1 MNKKNLSFIIKCAIG
16 VALYLIISHLPAVA
30 PITVVGMELLGI
42 VVCLIWGLL
51 TIDSVLP
58 SIFALILLGFTH
70 YSAVGHSVQFSVM
83 TASGGFVACLVLTL
97 MLFSGVISQ
106 SGLAQ
111 VMAEKI
117 VYSKIANGRP
127 WMLTFLIM
135 IAGWVP
141 SMVLTNI
148 PVIFVMWPIMY
159 EMFKIC
165 GFEKGDKWP
174 AVMMVAMTFS
184 SLVGMTCMP
193 FNVGVAGD
201 FAILLSLDP
210 TCIVPSGPFI
220 LSSIVLAVVIL
231 LILFLIIRFIIKP
244 DVSKLQNYKSTKT
257 DIKFNTDQKRGL
269 VLMILLIVIILLPE
283 CLPACGLKDFL
294 TTLGTPGAALVV
306 VVIALFIRNKDGSP
320 FMTFNQITQKGIFWP
335 MLVMIASINAVCG
348 GLSTDEVGIVAF
360 IQQSLEP
367 IVGGMS
373 PFVFFALLVV
383 IAYVLTNIFD
393 GAVVA
398 YVTIP
403 IMYALAPTVGLTATA
418 LMACMTHNV
427 QSGLALP
434 SASPTAAMLFG
445 NDEGWHTRKTAMK
458 YGLVCAGIYLV
469 AMIVVYYPFMKFM

>member
-1 MNKKNLSFIIKCAIG
+1 MNKKTLTFIIHCVIAL
-16 VALYLIISHLPAVA
+16 ALYLIISHIPAVA
-30 PITVVGMELLGI
+30 PITDVGMDLLGI
-42 VVCLIWGLL
+42 VVALIYGLL

-58 SIFALILLGFTH
+58 SIVALILLAFTN
-70 YSAVGHSVQFSVM
+70 YSAIGGSVQGAVM

-111 VMAEKI
+111 VLAEKI

-127 WMLTFLIM
+127 WLLTFLIM
-135 IAGWVP
+135 IAGWLP

-148 PVIFVMWPIMY
+148 PVIFVMWPILY
-159 EMFKIC
+159 EIFAIC
-165 GFEKGDKWP
+165 KFEKGDKWP
-174 AVMMVAMTFS
+174 AVIMVAMTFS

-210 TCIVPSGPFI
+210 TCIVPTGPFI
-220 LSSIVLAVVIL
+220 VSSITLAAVIIV
-231 LILFLIIRFIIKP
+231 ILFLIIRFIIKP
-244 DVSKLQNYKSTKT
+244 DVSKLMNYESQK
-257 DIKFNTDQKRGL
+257 DAIKFNTDHKRGL
-269 VLMILLIVIILLPE
+269 VLLILLVVIILLPE
-283 CLPACGLKDFL
+283 CLPACGLKNVL
-294 TTLGTPGAALVV
+294 MTLGTPGAALLV
-306 VVIALFIRNKDGSP
+306 VVIALAIRNKDGSK
-320 FMTFNQITQKGIFWP
+320 FMTFDQITQKGIFWP
-335 MLVMIASINAVCG
+335 MLVMIACINAVCG

-360 IQQSLEP
+360 LQQALEP

-373 PFVFFALLVV
+373 PFVFFVLLVV

-398 YVTIP
+398 YITIP

-445 NDEGWHTRKTAMK
+445 NDEGWHTRKTATK
-458 YGLVCAGIYLV
+458 YGLICAGIYLV
-469 AMIVVYYPFMKFM
+469 SMIIVYYPFMKIM